1 MEREFWRVIPYILGG
16 AFGLGALLFA
26 LSLLLLRRRRTG
38 AYWRARRQ
46 AGDRGGRLF
55 VASSLLMLLSVVAS
69 LITGVLF
76 LIRQPNTEAVIRGPE
91 DLYGINLPTAE
102 QQNTVE
108 VVAAP
113 TDASA
118 TTAPELSST
127 ALPAATLTSTVALP
141 PTNTPHPSDALAPTQ
156 TFGEV
161 LNLTPV
167 FSTTPRAVPAGAQMS
182 IEGASILYAPNV
194 LPVPQFQFDAGVKRI
209 YLYIAFEQ
217 MENDVAWS
225 RVLYVNGTPVQGST
239 QLWTQGA
246 AGKGSF
252 FFGNPDGYAAGSYE
266 VRLFLGDKPVSQ
278 YRFVV
283 TGSGGQA
290 TVE

>member
-16 AFGLGALLFA
+16 AFGLGALLFV

-38 AYWRARRQ
+38 AYWRARRR

-108 VVAAP
+108 VAAAP
-113 TDASA
+113 TDAS
-118 TTAPELSST
+118 ELPGT
-127 ALPAATLTSTVALP
+127 ALPDATLTATVALP

-167 FSTTPRAVPAGAQMS
+167 FSTTPRPIPAGARMT
-182 IEGASILYAPNV
+182 IEGASLLYAPSV

-217 MENDVAWS
+217 MEDDVAWS
-225 RVLYVNGTPVQGST
+225 RMLYVNGTPVQGST

-246 AGKGSF
+246 AGRGSF
-252 FFGNPDGYAAGSYE
+252 YFGNPDGYAAGSYE

-283 TGSGGQA
+283 TGSGGQ
-290 TVE
+290 TSVE

>member
-16 AFGLGALLFA
+16 AFGLGALLF
-26 LSLLLLRRRRTG
+26 LFSLLLLRRRRTG

-55 VASSLLMLLSVVAS
+55 VVSSLLMLFSLVAS
-69 LITGVLF
+69 VITGVLF
-76 LIRQPNTEAVIRGPE
+76 LIRQPNMETVIRGPE
-91 DLYGINLPTAE
+91 DLYGINLPTAAPE
-102 QQNTVE
+102 NTVE
-108 VVAAP
+108 VVALP
-113 TDASA
+113 DASA
-118 TTAPELSST
+118 TLPPEATST
-127 ALPAATLTSTVALP
+127 ALPAPILTATFALP
-141 PTNTPHPSDALAPTQ
+141 PTNTPRPPDAPAPTQ
-156 TFGEV
+156 NFAAV

-167 FSTTPRAVPAGAQMS
+167 FNTTPRPVPAGAELT

-209 YLYIAFEQ
+209 YLYISFEQ

-225 RVLYVNGTPVQGST
+225 RVLYLNGTPVQGST

-246 AGKGSF
+246 AGRGSF
-252 FFGNPDGYAAGSYE
+252 YFGNPDGYAAGSYE

-290 TVE
+290 AVE

>member
-16 AFGLGALLFA
+16 AFGLGALLFL

-38 AYWRARRQ
+38 AYWRVRRK

-55 VASSLLMLLSVVAS
+55 VVSSLLMIFSLVAS
-69 LITGVLF
+69 VITGVLF
-76 LIRQPNTEAVIRGPE
+76 LIRQPNMETVIRGPE

-102 QQNTVE
+102 PQNTVE
-108 VVAAP
+108 VVAALP
-113 TDASA
+113 DASA
-118 TTAPELSST
+118 TLAPEAT
-127 ALPAATLTSTVALP
+127 NVALPTATLMATFALP
-141 PTNTPHPSDALAPTQ
+141 PTNTPRPPDAPAPTQ
-156 TFGEV
+156 NFAAV

-167 FSTTPRAVPAGAQMS
+167 FNTTPRPVPAGAALT

-209 YLYIAFEQ
+209 YLYISFEQ

-225 RVLYVNGTPVQGST
+225 RVLYLNGTPVQGST

-246 AGKGSF
+246 TGRGSF
-252 FFGNPDGYAAGSYE
+252 YFGNPDGYSAGSYE

-290 TVE
+290 AVE